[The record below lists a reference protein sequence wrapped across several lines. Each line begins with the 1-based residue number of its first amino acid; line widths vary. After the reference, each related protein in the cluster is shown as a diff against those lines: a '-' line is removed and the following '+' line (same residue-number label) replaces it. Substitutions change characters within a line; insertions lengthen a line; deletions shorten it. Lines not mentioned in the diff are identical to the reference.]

1 MLKVGGQNL
10 EENIV
15 KLINKAW
22 DEETIPQRWKETLIC
37 PLHKKGDRSKC
48 EKSRGIA
55 LMDTIQGRYKV
66 WQQLNISRMVS
77 RKSLRF
83 GKELRAFKF
92 YSFQFFQF
100 YTFICFRDTRLT

>member
-48 EKSRGIA
+48 ENYRGIA
-55 LMDTIQGRYKV
+55 LMD
-66 WQQLNISRMVS
+66 
-77 RKSLRF
+77 
-83 GKELRAFKF
+83 
-92 YSFQFFQF
+92 
-100 YTFICFRDTRLT
+100 

>member
-1 MLKVGGQNL
+1 MLKVGGQNP

-48 EKSRGIA
+48 ENYRG
-55 LMDTIQGRYKV
+55 T
-66 WQQLNISRMVS
+66 
-77 RKSLRF
+77 
-83 GKELRAFKF
+83 
-92 YSFQFFQF
+92 YSFDGY
-100 YTFICFRDTRLT
+100 YTVCAISNSNIGN